1 MVDPRRPHAP
11 MRPTP
16 PQGRAPASGPKRSSP
31 ARPAADPSRPAKPK
45 AAPKVKNPAN
55 SERAAKLKRGT
66 VPKSNT
72 VAKKVT
78 KAAAPKRGASPKP
91 QSSAVRT
98 RERAKGRPDLPRPT
112 VTHDSAGTLARAT
125 SSIAE
130 RAHRPSVG
138 SPTPPSPWERVSA
151 TGSNV
156 TTRMQE
162 RLRERRSAQTRLSAL
177 KWAKRLGVVA
187 LAAGVVWLVSL
198 SPVFALD
205 PEATQTTG
213 FGSVV
218 SPEQV
223 AEVIAAHEGTSLM
236 LLNTGQVSSEIEALV
251 GVREVQI
258 TRVWPAGL
266 RVEILSSEPVA
277 AIPQGAAFLLV
288 DDLGET
294 VDTAD
299 APPEQLPVIT
309 IPVGEGSKRILAGV
323 LEVVDEIPVTL
334 RDRVEGIEAQTED
347 SISFVLRDGPRV
359 EWGSGEQ
366 SALKAEVLA
375 ALLDSEQTAG
385 VDVIDVSA
393 PSLPITNRE

>member
-1 MVDPRRPHAP
+1 M
-11 MRPTP
+11 T
-16 PQGRAPASGPKRSSP
+16 
-31 ARPAADPSRPAKPK
+31 
-45 AAPKVKNPAN
+45 
-55 SERAAKLKRGT
+55 
-66 VPKSNT
+66 
-72 VAKKVT
+72 
-78 KAAAPKRGASPKP
+78 
-91 QSSAVRT
+91 
-98 RERAKGRPDLPRPT
+98 
-112 VTHDSAGTLARAT
+112 
-125 SSIAE
+125 E
-130 RAHRPSVG
+130 RAHRPSLG
-138 SPTPPSPWERVSA
+138 SSTPPTPWERVSA
-151 TGSNV
+151 TSSNV

-162 RLRERRSAQTRLSAL
+162 RLRERRSAQTRLSL
-177 KWAKRLGVVA
+177 LTWGKRLGI
-187 LAAGVVWLVSL
+187 AAGAVGAGWLVLL

-205 PEATQTTG
+205 PGATEASG

-223 AEVIAAHEGTSLM
+223 TEVIARHEGTSLM
-236 LLNTGQVSSEIEALV
+236 MLNTGDVTSEIEQLV

-266 RVEILSSEPVA
+266 RVEIVSSEPVA
-277 AIPQGAAFLLV
+277 AIPQDSSFLLV

-299 APPEQLPVIT
+299 AAPEQLPVIT

-323 LEVVDEIPVTL
+323 LDVVDEIPVAL
-334 RDRVEGIEAQTED
+334 RDRVKGIEAQTED

-366 SALKAEVLA
+366 SALKAQVLA
-375 ALLDSEQTAG
+375 ALLDSEQTDG